1 MTEQTPPS
9 PWTAPP
15 APEAPAPP
23 AVAAPHPSPI
33 RDELARHD
41 MLVSVGLGM
50 LLGGGAI
57 LLLGALFVML
67 A

>member
-1 MTEQTPPS
+1 MTDEPPSS

-15 APEAPAPP
+15 PAPAPKP
-23 AVAAPHPSPI
+23 TPI

-41 MLVSVGLGM
+41 LLVSVGLGM

-57 LLLGALFVML
+57 LLLGALLVML
-67 A
+67 S